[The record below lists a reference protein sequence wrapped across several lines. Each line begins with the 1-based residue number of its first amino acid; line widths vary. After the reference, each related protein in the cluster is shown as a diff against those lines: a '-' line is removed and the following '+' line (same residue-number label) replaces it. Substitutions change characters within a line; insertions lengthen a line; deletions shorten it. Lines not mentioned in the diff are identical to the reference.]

1 MLSFDLK
8 GFTYSHIKVA
18 AIFTAVIL
26 FLPATIRGQA
36 VTITDENDIV
46 YDIKNVGSATDFSV
60 VVSANNA
67 ALFKNRQEAITIPA
81 TVKDH
86 SSGADQS
93 KTYNVV
99 GFATNAFKG
108 TAITAVTIEAPI
120 TEVGPYNNSSAFED
134 CINLQS
140 VSLPES
146 VTEISAKAFKGCT
159 AMTEITGLG
168 NVKNVRSYAFNG
180 CSALENLQGLDKL
193 EKIHDYG
200 LQGCAALRQITDLNV
215 LKEIGTAAFDGCSS
229 LAAIDLPASMISIGN
244 LCFQNCSALTAI
256 DIPSGVTTIGNYAF
270 KGCSALTQVSL
281 HEGSLKAIPQ
291 GCFQDC
297 ISMSAPAFPPTLK
310 TINTRAFQNCT
321 SLGVLTLPGGISI
334 QDYAFM
340 QAGITKIIW
349 PSEPFTNFGLSV
361 FYGVSELTEVDIP
374 GIMDKV
380 PSFTFHECPD
390 LVRVNIL
397 DGVKNLGEA
406 TFRKCPNLTTVTMA
420 ESLDVIGMRAF
431 SECSKLT
438 TPTFPARMTQIDRY
452 AFDQCS
458 SFDNLILPAGASVA
472 PEAFSH
478 TDLSSISWP
487 AEAMATLNQP
497 FGNQNE
503 ITSMTFPGWM
513 ETVPEA
519 LCTNWKKLDS
529 VTFTDGVKNIGSRAF
544 NGCETLGNI
553 EFGHTVESI
562 GESAFANCAI
572 SGLELPASL
581 KSIDTKAFYYCQ
593 NLLAVEF
600 PSGLENLGEAVFSQ
614 CNKLTDVKFT
624 GGPSKIG
631 NQAFNYCY
639 KLETAILSPTLKEIG
654 DYAFARC
661 GNLNKLNTEGGTA
674 FPDGLKKIGRCAFS
688 SCTSLESVTL
698 YAGMEICDNAFES
711 ANLSEIIL
719 PDEPC
724 TFGDNVFTINKKI
737 TEFTFPDWMTVIPNG
752 FCSFWEV
759 LETVRMSENV
769 TEIGS
774 RAFYNNHRLTQFPF
788 STSIKK
794 IGYEAFRDCNRGSG
808 TPQYF
813 GPVELSDD
821 IEIGDNAFYNATV
834 TEIIFTGCATI
845 GKDSFANNRQLT
857 KIVFPDCMTE
867 IPDGFCMSWS
877 NLTTV
882 VLPQTLES
890 LGKNVFKDCRRL
902 TYVLTQGDA
911 EDGSVTFHLPETLRK
926 IGEGTFYRCD
936 GLTEICF
943 PAGELEFGEY
953 NTNSLGIFQGCAG
966 LKKVT
971 IPGTTGVIPYH
982 CFYNCP
988 VLEEICYDERDGA
1001 KLEFGTFAFG
1011 YCKALP
1017 KIEFPE
1023 AEIVLGSGAFQACES
1038 AAEIVWPKKHTLTL
1052 GNNCFYSCKG
1062 LTDVEFPDY
1071 ITDIPVY
1078 AFYNCTNLAT
1088 VSFSAT
1094 ETTIGD
1100 NAFEYCGLTDVKWAK
1115 EGETSVIGL
1124 GTSAFANTKFTHLTV
1139 PAGAKAVGTNCF
1151 RNCTELTALTIEE
1164 GVETLGASA
1173 FNYCTKLQA
1182 VEMPGTVREIGRS
1195 CFLGDTS
1202 LETVRFSSGLEKI
1215 GESAFLNCSALREIE
1230 FPATDKPGLNIDV
1243 QAFYGCSSLAKVIN
1257 HAEEIS
1263 FGMKAFWNLPALE
1276 SVLSTAH
1283 IAKIAFGC
1291 FLNCTSLRD
1300 FTVTAENDWVDV
1312 IENQAFQEC
1321 SSLKAFPYLS
1331 HTTQIGTYTSTNLL
1345 QDEVFSGC
1353 SSLREISFPETDDY
1367 YRNILYNHT
1376 GRLHDAT
1383 GLQSISFPCETTR
1396 NFALVAK
1403 DIENCPLRG
1412 ISYSY
1417 ADDIV
1422 PLNLTSKRA
1431 TIREYDGAEEAEKH
1445 ILYVKRAQRWKYID
1459 AGYGKAFDIR
1469 EMKDPQ
1475 INIEG
1480 DIFSKYI
1487 DDQTDEHYNCNKYQV
1502 NLRWKLP
1509 LSDLNSDGQTVAHLY
1524 RDEVKVADIVFEKPS
1539 EPKRIDKADD
1549 PSAPD
1554 TDVIEVKYTINGQE
1568 GAFKGDF
1575 DYLSEVQADGTPV
1588 YTLIY
1593 GFQNKSLYYDPT
1605 THKMLNTMDTQTF
1618 EPWFTFFDQFY
1629 SKPLDQIEAQESFVY
1644 TAQLEPYDYTEL
1656 YNNEGLQEGVDGKLY
1671 SSRTVRYEGG
1681 VTDGV
1686 KISTAMATLKLD
1698 FTGLYTEE
1706 QIRADLDQK
1715 LAPTTMD
1722 NLNRRATFSYSLDPE
1737 LVKQKGRYIPAGLS
1751 AYKTVDMI
1759 SSVDLRER
1767 QADGS
1772 YTTVLTN
1779 KHNVNRQAEGT
1790 IATRELVDSYHL
1802 EPGKTYQLVTSTL
1815 FRGEFGSKTIT
1826 IPGVPDMQ
1834 CDISALTPTE
1844 HSGSVPAVHSA
1855 IPFNTVLTVTPDARL
1870 MGYETEMPAE
1880 GNWHVG
1886 VWRTVDDN
1894 AYSNENGLYALG
1906 ADAGKTVVH
1915 HADGPVE
1922 DNCGSQCSECSQ
1934 TVKSEKDG
1942 TSLKFTDLFDH
1953 DARKFRADYDTRLY
1967 VKIPESMLNTPDRW
1981 MAVDTRT
1988 SVSNEIFTD
1997 VKEVEAADLDEDA
2010 IYYDLQGRIVPH
2022 PAPGQIIL
2030 RITENKAEITRVKR

>member
-18 AIFTAVIL
+18 AIFTAMIL
-26 FLPATIRGQA
+26 FLPVTMRGQA
-36 VTITDENDIV
+36 VTITDENDVV

-120 TEVGPYNNSSAFED
+120 TVLGPSDNSNSSAFED
-134 CINLQS
+134 CVNLA
-140 VSLPES
+140 S
-146 VTEISAKAFKGCT
+146 VTLPST
-159 AMTEITGLG
+159 
-168 NVKNVRSYAFNG
+168 
-180 CSALENLQGLDKL
+180 
-193 EKIHDYG
+193 
-200 LQGCAALRQITDLNV
+200 
-215 LKEIGTAAFDGCSS
+215 LKEIGIRTFSGCTSLSS
-229 LAAIDLPASMISIGN
+229 ITGLESVETIKAYSFNGCTSLEQINGLADLK
-244 LCFQNCSALTAI
+244 
-256 DIPSGVTTIGNYAF
+256 TIGIECFRGCTALREVGGLEVLEKIDNYAF
-270 KGCSALTQVSL
+270 EGCTALTDI
-281 HEGSLKAIPQ
+281 K
-291 GCFQDC
+291 
-297 ISMSAPAFPPTLK
+297 FPETLK
-310 TINTRAFQNCT
+310 TINRNGFQNCT
-321 SLGVLTLPGGISI
+321 SLTRVDLPASVNSLGEYTFSDCTALTEITLHDGELKEIPRYCFRNCISLHAPDFPSTLQTIGEYSFQGCKSLGTLRLPGATAIRIGVF
-334 QDYAFM
+334 Y

-349 PSEPFTNFGLSV
+349 PSEPFVSFGTSV
-361 FYGVSELTEVDIP
+361 FSTVSGLTEVDIP
-374 GIMDKV
+374 GIMESLPEK
-380 PSFTFHECPD
+380 SFEKCPD
-390 LVRVNIL
+390 LTKVNVL
-397 DGVKNLGEA
+397 DGVKSLGARSFNSCE
-406 TFRKCPNLTTVTMA
+406 NLTTLTIA
-420 ESLDVIGMRAF
+420 ESLDEIGRNAF
-431 SECSKLT
+431 ENCSKLKA
-438 TPTFPARMTQIDRY
+438 PAFPSRMNLIDQY
-452 AFDQCS
+452 AFFKCS
-458 SFDNLILPAGASVA
+458 SLGDLVLPAGTSLGHQCFSQTELTSLTW
-472 PEAFSH
+472 PEEPMGEL
-478 TDLSSISWP
+478 T
-487 AEAMATLNQP
+487 TP
-497 FGNQNE
+497 FGAQNN
-503 ITSMTFPGWM
+503 ITSMTFPAWM
-513 ETVPEA
+513 ETIPIG
-519 LCTNWKKLDS
+519 LCNGWNKLES
-529 VTFTDGVKNIGSRAF
+529 VTLPSGVKNIGKQAF
-544 NGCETLGNI
+544 SYCSALTDVKLGPTIET
-553 EFGHTVESI
+553 I
-562 GESAFANCAI
+562 GETAFSFCPMTEI
-572 SGLELPASL
+572 SFPASL
-581 KSIDTKAFYYCQ
+581 KTISKNAFMSCSKLLKA
-593 NLLAVEF
+593 EF
-600 PSGLENLGEAVFSQ
+600 PAGLETLGEQAFWRCYALSE
-614 CNKLTDVKFT
+614 VKFT
-624 GGPSKIG
+624 GGPAVIG
-631 NQAFNYCY
+631 PSAFSECQA
-639 KLETAILSPTLKEIG
+639 LETAVLSPELRMIDKN
-654 DYAFARC
+654 AFQKCTKLRA
-661 GNLNKLNTEGGTA
+661 LNEEGTTD
-674 FPDGLKKIGRCAFS
+674 FPAGLKTIGKEAFS
-688 SCTSLESVTL
+688 QCPALGTVRLL
-698 YAGMEICDNAFES
+698 AGMEICDYAFES
-711 ANLSEIIL
+711 CNLTEIIF
-719 PDEPC
+719 PESPC
-724 TFGDNVFTINKKI
+724 TFGYRVFNFNQKI
-737 TEFTFPDWMTVIPNG
+737 TEFTFPDWMTVIPPG
-752 FCSFWEV
+752 FCYDWKV
-759 LETVRMSENV
+759 LETVHLSENV
-769 TEIGS
+769 VEIGKEAFYGNYKLTAFPFGMNLKIIGS
-774 RAFYNNHRLTQFPF
+774 RAFQ
-788 STSIKK
+788 S
-794 IGYEAFRDCNRGSG
+794 CNRSSG
-808 TPQYF
+808 DPQYF
-813 GPVELSDD
+813 GPVVLSYDV
-821 IEIGDNAFYNATV
+821 EIGDMAFYNATV
-834 TEIIFTGCATI
+834 TEIIFVGCATI
-845 GKDSFANNRQLT
+845 GTDSFANNSQIT
-857 KIVFPDCMTE
+857 KITFPECMTE
-867 IPDGFCMSWS
+867 IPDGFCQSWS
-877 NLTTV
+877 KLMTV
-882 VLPQTLES
+882 ILPPTLQTI
-890 LGKNVFKDCRRL
+890 GKNVFRSCRSL
-902 TYVLTQGDA
+902 QYVLCKGDP
-911 EDGSVTFHLPETLRK
+911 EDGSVTFHLPESLEK
-926 IGEGTFYRCD
+926 ID
-936 GLTEICF
+936 GGAFFDCSSLTEVSF
-943 PAGELEFGEY
+943 PSTKVEFNQTSSDGVFK
-953 NTNSLGIFQGCAG
+953 NCKGIE
-966 LKKVT
+966 KVT
-971 IPGTTGVIPYH
+971 IPACMDRIPNE
-982 CFYNCP
+982 CFSSCSG
-988 VLEEICYDERDGA
+988 LTEICYDEREGA
-1001 KLEFGTFAFG
+1001 KLEFGQKSFE
-1011 YCKALP
+1011 YCTSLP
-1017 KIEFPE
+1017 EIRFPD
-1023 AEIVLGSGAFQACES
+1023 AEIVLSFRVFQNCEGAKS
-1038 AAEIVWPKKHTLTL
+1038 ITWPENHTLTMDEW
-1052 GNNCFYSCKG
+1052 CFTACKG
-1062 LTDVEFPDY
+1062 LTEVEFPEY
-1071 ITDIPVY
+1071 IAEFPTGAFSGCSNLAKIAFNAPETSIGSMAFRYCGLIDVRWGKEGTVPVISIGSEAFRNDKFTSITVPGTCMTVGNSAFMDCYDLQELTIEDGVEILDIS
-1078 AFYNCTNLAT
+1078 AFYNCVKLET
-1088 VSFSAT
+1088 VELPASVRIIGRNCFYGDKSLSKVVFSPKL
-1094 ETTIGD
+1094 ESIDG
-1100 NAFEYCGLTDVKWAK
+1100 F
-1115 EGETSVIGL
+1115 
-1124 GTSAFANTKFTHLTV
+1124 AFAN
-1139 PAGAKAVGTNCF
+1139 C
-1151 RNCTELTALTIEE
+1151 
-1164 GVETLGASA
+1164 
-1173 FNYCTKLQA
+1173 
-1182 VEMPGTVREIGRS
+1182 
-1195 CFLGDTS
+1195 
-1202 LETVRFSSGLEKI
+1202 SS
-1215 GESAFLNCSALREIE
+1215 LREIE
-1230 FPATDKPGLNIDV
+1230 LPATENGGLRVD
-1243 QAFYGCSSLAKVIN
+1243 QGCFQGCTELMSVTS
-1257 HAEEIS
+1257 HAEDLTLGVEVFKDLPKLKTFIS
-1263 FGMKAFWNLPALE
+1263 TGHIKKIDTGCFRRCAALE
-1276 SVLSTAH
+1276 EF
-1283 IAKIAFGC
+1283 KI
-1291 FLNCTSLRD
+1291 
-1300 FTVTAENDWVDV
+1300 TAENDWVDE
-1312 IENQAFQEC
+1312 INDYAFQNC
-1321 SSLKAFPYLS
+1321 AALKSFPYLS
-1331 HTTQIGTYTSTNLL
+1331 RTYLIGYGYYGMYND
-1345 QDEVFSGC
+1345 QVFSGC
-1353 SSLREISFPETDDY
+1353 TSLREMRFPETPDY
-1367 YRNILYNHT
+1367 YDRVNTLKHS
-1376 GRLHDAT
+1376 GRFNGDTALESFSFLSDAT
-1383 GLQSISFPCETTR
+1383 KY
-1396 NFALVAK
+1396 FALVPK

-1412 ISYSY
+1412 VSYSY

-1422 PLNLTSKRA
+1422 PLNITAKSA

-1445 ILYVKRAQRWKYID
+1445 IFYVKRAQRWKYID

-1539 EPKRIDKADD
+1539 GPKRIDKADD

-1568 GAFKGDF
+1568 GGFKGDF

-1629 SKPLDQIEAQESFVY
+1629 SKPLDQLEAQESFVY
-1644 TAQLEPYDYTEL
+1644 TAELEPYDYTEL

-1706 QIRADLDQK
+1706 QIRADIDQK

-1790 IATRELVDSYHL
+1790 IATRELVDSYLL

-1981 MAVDTRT
+1981 MAVDART

-1997 VKEVEAADLDEDA
+1997 VKEVEAADPDEDA
-2010 IYYDLQGRIVPH
+2010 IYYDLQGRILPH